1 MPSLKEVRNRIA
13 SVQSTQQITSAMKMV
28 AASKLRKGQNAI
40 IQLRPYVL
48 KMQEILQDL
57 VSSLEGT
64 GESVYSET
72 REVKK
77 VLIVVMTSNRGL
89 CGAFNSIAIK
99 AALRHIHQ
107 NFPGYLDNDNL
118 ALVTIGRKGTDFFLK
133 NHYPVLASHDGIF
146 DALTFENAAP
156 ISMNL
161 MALFTRGDY
170 DRIDII
176 YNQFK
181 SAAVQRLIIEQYL
194 PVLPLPG
201 VTSSVLQTD
210 YLFEPDKQEIIRE
223 LIPRSLKIQFFK
235 DLLDSYA
242 SEMGARMT
250 AMHQATDNA
259 SELIKEL
266 KLTYNKARQAT
277 ITKEILEIVTGA
289 EALKG

>member
-13 SVQSTQQITSAMKMV
+13 SVKSTQQITNAMKMV
-28 AASKLRKGQNAI
+28 AASKLRRGQNAI
-40 IQLRPYVL
+40 IQLRPYVQ

-64 GESVYSET
+64 GESIYSEK

-99 AALRHIHQ
+99 AAIRHIHD
-107 NFPGYLDNDNL
+107 NFPGYLENDNL
-118 ALVTIGRKGTDFFLK
+118 ALVTIGRKGTDFFRK
-133 NHYPVLASHDGIF
+133 NHYPVLSSHDGIY
-146 DALTFENAAP
+146 DALTFENVAP

-161 MALFTRGDY
+161 MELFARGDY
-170 DRIDII
+170 DQIDII

-181 SAAVQRLIIEQYL
+181 SAAVQRLIIEQFL
-194 PVLPLPG
+194 PVPLPSAEK
-201 VTSSVLQTD
+201 SSTLRTD
-210 YLFEPDKQEIIRE
+210 YLFEPDKQGIIRE

-259 SELIKEL
+259 SELLKEL
-266 KLTYNKARQAT
+266 KLTYNKARQAA
-277 ITKEILEIVTGA
+277 ITNEILEIVTGA